1 MRLEKATYAGV
12 AQQVEHLTENQGRI
26 SSILVSGTI
35 SEGGTLLPKHRQ
47 KRPATRETTSH
58 TPFFRFVGSSVC
70 FS

>member
-35 SEGGTLLPKHRQ
+35 SGIGHCYKNPIKKDPQQGKPHHFYRF
-47 KRPATRETTSH
+47 H
-58 TPFFRFVGSSVC
+58 FVGSSVC